1 MSALH
6 LGPNI
11 EGSYVPIESCTEVR
25 EINEEDDEDFQD
37 ACESIPPQPAAAM
50 NLETSLLEA
59 NLALDYFFNN
69 RFAEARNIL
78 KPWAS
83 TSMYHSVGTS
93 VFAVLEAVL
102 TFEPQHILEA
112 ASALKV
118 CLSVC
123 NRHRKKVTITET
135 IGKTFKRPNYES
147 YTALEAHA
155 ELCAAEA
162 LLMRAMI
169 TFIEDETLT
178 SLIKGGMKIRACF
191 GSYKECSMLL
201 NQVKWPSAETRLH
214 FESGVRVGLG
224 GFNLMVSL
232 LPGRVIRLLEFIGF
246 SGNKELGMRELL
258 AGYHLKGLRQVLCV
272 MGLLGYHLIVC
283 YVLSHREGDLAF
295 CDEILEQQLE
305 IYPNGVWFL
314 FFKGRLEFMRGN
326 LEEATQWYKKSW
338 RSQNVWPQFHHV
350 CFWELLWINCLRQQW
365 REGLLYASNLL
376 DHSRWSRT
384 IYTYQKAAILMQIPE
399 EDLTP
404 DERRSIEFLMRDAP
418 LHKQRIAGKSIPLEK
433 FVVKKCERFFA
444 QGKYL
449 LLAAV
454 ELMYIWNMFKILG
467 RHFHLADGIMK
478 LIDKVTADDRMPRT
492 KFDADN
498 RALANLLKG
507 ACLKQMKSPLQALKH
522 FEAVVAMHKDIKED
536 TYLIPYAIVE
546 IGLIYADQGKR
557 ESAIMALEDAKKN
570 FTGYSLESRLHFR
583 IHLALTDL
591 RSNQSQKDS

>member
-1 MSALH
+1 MSALQFGAS
-6 LGPNI
+6 L
-11 EGSYVPIESCTEVR
+11 EGSFVPVDACSVAKEFP
-25 EINEEDDEDFQD
+25 DDDDDDFED
-37 ACESIPPQPAAAM
+37 ACESIPPQPTTVM
-50 NLETSLLEA
+50 DLETSLVEA

-69 RFAEARNIL
+69 RFDEARNIL

-83 TSMYHSVGTS
+83 TSMYHSVGAS
-93 VFAVLEAVL
+93 VFACLEATL
-102 TFEPQHILEA
+102 TFDPQHIVDA
-112 ASALKV
+112 ASALKM
-118 CLSVC
+118 CLTVC
-123 NRHRKKVTITET
+123 NRHRRKVTISET

-147 YTALEAHA
+147 YTAVEAHA

-178 SLIKGGMKIRACF
+178 SLIKGGMKIRTCF
-191 GSYKECSMLL
+191 GSYKECSLLL
-201 NQVKWPSAETRLH
+201 NRVKWPSENTRLH
-214 FESGVRVGLG
+214 FQSGVHVGVG
-224 GFNLMVSL
+224 GFNLMISL

-246 SGNKELGMRELL
+246 SGNKEVGMRELM
-258 AGYHLKGLRQVLCV
+258 AGYHLKGIRQVLCV
-272 MGLLGYHLIVC
+272 IGLLGYHLIVR
-283 YVLSHREGDLAF
+283 YVLGHKEGDLAF
-295 CDEILEQQLE
+295 CDEILEEQLVT
-305 IYPNGVWFL
+305 YPDGVCFL

-326 LEEATQWYKKSW
+326 LEEAAHWYKKSW
-338 RSQNVWPQFHHV
+338 KSQNVWPQFHHV

-365 REGLLYASNLL
+365 REALLYATNLL
-376 DHSRWSRT
+376 DGSRWSRT
-384 IYTYQKAAILMQIPE
+384 IYTYQKAAILMMIPE
-399 EDLTP
+399 DELTP

-433 FVVKKCERFFA
+433 FVVKKCERYLA
-444 QGKYL
+444 QGRFL

-454 ELMYIWNMFKILG
+454 ELMFIWNMFKILG
-467 RHFHLADGIMK
+467 RHFHLADGFLK
-478 LIDKVTADDRMPRT
+478 LIDKVTADDKMPKT

-498 RALANLLKG
+498 RALAHLLKG

-536 TYLIPYAIVE
+536 TYLIPFAIVE

-557 ESAIMALEDAKKN
+557 DSAIMALEDAKKN

-591 RSNQSQKDS
+591 RSSQPQKDS